1 MHLRLAVS
9 WCLDKSKTLLAE
21 VLIVRKLFM
30 ADWQMSTWGIKF
42 CPKSTLPRSTQIA
55 AYLMILFLTGVHSKI
70 LLMAMSRLNNRELH

>member
-1 MHLRLAVS
+1 MHLRLAAS

-42 CPKSTLPRSTQIA
+42 FPKSTLPRSIQMVHGSVFNRCAFKNLTQGNVTA
-55 AYLMILFLTGVHSKI
+55 K
-70 LLMAMSRLNNRELH
+70 